1 MLALH
6 IFYEWRILLELSERV
21 NVDAIKVKFKATLLN
36 VRAYPYHAYLKMF
49 FCPLSN
55 MHNYEL
61 PLDLHI
67 HFILLTSIAKWTLRT
82 RVHTISIPN
91 LKFIPVHEIKLSQ
104 NTKTVKM
111 DCKNDQDLVLSIAC
125 TMISI
130 FLLTQSGFG
139 FLNLVMVLVGI
150 YFISKLWRPEKV
162 WNDIERE
169 DI

>member
-1 MLALH
+1 
-6 IFYEWRILLELSERV
+6 
-21 NVDAIKVKFKATLLN
+21 
-36 VRAYPYHAYLKMF
+36 
-49 FCPLSN
+49 
-55 MHNYEL
+55 
-61 PLDLHI
+61 
-67 HFILLTSIAKWTLRT
+67 
-82 RVHTISIPN
+82 
-91 LKFIPVHEIKLSQ
+91 
-104 NTKTVKM
+104 M

-150 YFISKLWRPEKV
+150 HFISKLWRPQKV